1 MILCLIL
8 FLKGLFIFC
17 SHIMFMYLFLGYSIP
32 EVRSDVIFLF
42 FLWMVCSYFVIIL
55 MGAFV
60 LFRKFICK
68 ACSYFRSSFPL
79 IACYVS
85 VFGVFHFRSSF
96 RRNFFS
102 FYEWFVPI
110 LLLFLWGFNYFVGIF
125 SIQEVHM

>member
-1 MILCLIL
+1 MFDPISEGFVHIL
-8 FLKGLFIFC
+8 FSYNVYVSVFGVF
-17 SHIMFMYLFLGYSIP
+17 YS
-32 EVRSDVIFLF
+32 RSSFRRNFSF